1 MMQTRLQE
9 KYKGGPVLSEWLS
22 DYSDS
27 EDEEEKNAETRVEE
41 EGIPVEVMAST
52 QDDNVEEVTETE
64 NADAIEEE
72 PAQVTDEQ
80 DESLGADPAS
90 EADE

>member
-1 MMQTRLQE
+1 MQTRLQE